1 MVTVTETAKAQLD
14 AYFAENP
21 KAPIRIFLSSGSCA
35 GPQLSLALDEP
46 KDSDDVF
53 DVNGYSIVVDKELL
67 EEAKPLTVEFGG
79 AGFAVQSSLKLGG
92 GGCGG
97 GCSCSGGSCS

>member
-21 KAPIRIFLSSGSCA
+21 KAPIRIFLTSGSCA
-35 GPQLSLALDEP
+35 GPQLTLALDDP

-53 DVNGYSIVVDKELL
+53 DVEGYSIVVDKELL
-67 EEAKPLTVEFGG
+67 AEAKPLTVAFSD
-79 AGFAVQSSLKLGG
+79 AGFAVESSLKLGG

-97 GCSCSGGSCS
+97 CSCSGGSCS